1 MTAHQLRRNT
11 SRRTFLTATVT
22 APLGAASFD
31 ESPSPAPRIR
41 LGACSP
47 TREFDVLDSL
57 GFDYIEPG
65 AAEIAD
71 MTPDQFASFKAK
83 VSASRIRCEAFNS
96 LIRRKD
102 LVVVGPTVDLSPVLE
117 YLDGALDRCKQLG
130 ATCIVWGSAG
140 SRNVPPDFSAEKA
153 WDQIAVFLS
162 KAGPIAAKYG
172 LSLSIEPLNRRESN
186 ILSTGHEA
194 WRMVQQVNHPNVQFM
209 IDYYH
214 LTLEN
219 ESRDIFEIAR
229 GHITHLHFSLP
240 VAHRR
245 VWPSVGEN
253 DPNAKPFFEEL
264 RKVGWSGGLSI
275 EGSGSPEKDGA
286 SALSFLRDAVKG

>member
-1 MTAHQLRRNT
+1 
-11 SRRTFLTATVT
+11 
-22 APLGAASFD
+22 
-31 ESPSPAPRIR
+31 

-47 TREFDVLDSL
+47 TRDFDVLESL

-65 AAEIAD
+65 AAEIAA

-102 LVVVGPTVDLSPVLE
+102 LVVVGPAVDLHPVLE
-117 YLDGALDRCKQLG
+117 YLDSTLDRCKQLG
-130 ATCIVWGSAG
+130 ATCIIWGSAG
-140 SRNVPPDFSAEKA
+140 SRNVPPDFSAGKA

-172 LSLSIEPLNRRESN
+172 LPLSIEPLNRRESN
-186 ILSTGHEA
+186 ILTTGHEA
-194 WRMVQQVNHPNVQFM
+194 WRMVQQVDHPNIQFM

-219 ESRDIFEIAR
+219 ESLDIFEMAR
-229 GHITHLHFSLP
+229 GLITHLHFSLP
-240 VAHRR
+240 VAHGR

-253 DPNAKPFFEEL
+253 DPHAKPFFDEL
-264 RKVGWSGGLSI
+264 RKVQWSGGLSI